1 MKLLLLQT
9 DIRWLAPDEN
19 RRRAGEIIFRT
30 LGQGTEGTG
39 AIRAAE
45 MAEATQAT
53 QATRGTGETE
63 MAEKTEKTEAAEAA
77 GTTRAVDLI
86 VLPEMFTT
94 GFATEPQGAAE
105 PDGGAAT
112 LDWMRSVAARTGAA
126 VAGSVAVEER
136 GRFYN
141 RLYFVRPDGVCD
153 HYDKRHLFSF
163 AGENARY
170 TAGTERVVVEWRG
183 WRILLQ
189 VCYDLRFP
197 VFARSRGGDY
207 DMIIYVAS
215 WPTVR
220 IHPWNT
226 LLRARAIENLCY
238 AVGVNRT
245 GDDPFASYSGGT
257 ALIGFKGETIAEA
270 APNGEDAVLCEVDME
285 ALRAFRTKFP
295 ALADAD
301 DFQLKIKN

>member
-19 RRRAGEIIFRT
+19 RRRAENLIDVALTSGP
-30 LGQGTEGTG
+30 
-39 AIRAAE
+39 
-45 MAEATQAT
+45 
-53 QATRGTGETE
+53 
-63 MAEKTEKTEAAEAA
+63 
-77 GTTRAVDLI
+77 VDLI

-94 GFATEPQGAAE
+94 GFAVEPADAAE
-105 PDGGAAT
+105 SDSGAET
-112 LDWMRSVAARTGAA
+112 LAWMRRTAALTDAA
-126 VAGSVAVEER
+126 VTGSVAVEEN
-136 GRFYN
+136 GRYFN
-141 RLYFVRPDGVCD
+141 RLFFVYSDGSF
-153 HYDKRHLFSF
+153 HKYDKRHLFSF
-163 AGENARY
+163 AGEDKRY

-197 VFARSRGGDY
+197 VFARGRGDY
-207 DMIIYVAS
+207 DMVLYVAN

-226 LLRARAIENLCY
+226 LLRARAIENVCY

-257 ALIGFKGETIAEA
+257 ALVGFKGETLASASPGMEEA
-270 APNGEDAVLCEVDME
+270 ILCETDME

-295 ALADAD
+295 ALDDAD
-301 DFQLKIKN
+301 DFQLKN